1 MESEDEVGCMF
12 SCESCE
18 SIKLHLDLAKESD
31 GCECGSSQ
39 SNSAT
44 QSDGNTSNIL
54 SVPTD
59 SGSSIDIPLK
69 GSEDW
74 NFLEHLKKDPKG
86 FLDEIVER
94 YVQLNKLVKQKN
106 KMTDQAVEQSTNDRQ
121 LLLEEQKL
129 NSDLRLE
136 LEDCKQRVASAS
148 ANCRNLAK
156 HNGICTVIKNE
167 LFQWQKICAGLTAD
181 KEQLVEELN
190 FYKSQAL
197 DEMTEGGGD
206 GCGSPQNYQILYK
219 ALKNQLERSQGIIL
233 ELAKRNEE
241 LDKNAAATLQSTDA
255 TLQELQEELSFYK
268 KRYFEENAEEL
279 QKNKKL
285 QEALTRMQ
293 TSFKTLEVA
302 NERLSSE
309 MEVYKESFFQDES
322 KGDKKVKT
330 LCLSLQSELE
340 ESKKTIDNFRAKND
354 KLNEKVA
361 DMKLMLNR
369 MDLQAKG
376 LKIALDMNAE
386 LEDRAAEHDRAIVL
400 LQRYNSHLREKA
412 TKRRKSYRKLQ
423 ETLKLELAKQQAL
436 SCSGGP
442 DGGLNHGNAGKQ
454 DSLAMRLMR
463 HFEMV
468 TATPVSNHIRT
479 SSTVSLSQ
487 IIGRDHLKMDPEEV
501 LEEVYKAFCGMVYN
515 YWIHEA
521 HAECQPSFIER

>member
-1 MESEDEVGCMF
+1 MEPELQSSCMF
-12 SCESCE
+12 SCESYE
-18 SIKLHLDLAKESD
+18 SINLHSDLAKESD

-44 QSDGNTSNIL
+44 QSDGNTSNML

-69 GSEDW
+69 GLEDGK
-74 NFLEHLKKDPKG
+74 FVEHFKKDPKG

-94 YVQLNKLVKQKN
+94 YVQLNKLVKQRN
-106 KMTDQAVEQSTNDRQ
+106 KMTDQAVAQSKNDRQ

-136 LEDCKQRVASAS
+136 LEDCKKRAESAS
-148 ANCRNLAK
+148 VDCRNLAK
-156 HNGICTVIKNE
+156 HNGICTVIQNE
-167 LFQWQKICAGLTAD
+167 LLQCQKICAGLTAE
-181 KEQLVEELN
+181 KEQLMEELN

-197 DEMTEGGGD
+197 DAMTEGGGD
-206 GCGSPQNYQILYK
+206 GCGSPQKYQILNK
-219 ALKNQLERSQGIIL
+219 ALKNQLELSQGIIL
-233 ELAKRNEE
+233 ELEKRNEE
-241 LDKNAAATLQSTDA
+241 LESTDA
-255 TLQELQEELSFYK
+255 TLQELQKELSFYK
-268 KRYFEENAEEL
+268 KRYFEDNAEEL
-279 QKNKKL
+279 VENKKL

-309 MEVYKESFFQDES
+309 MEVYKEMFFQDES

-354 KLNEKVA
+354 KLNEEVA

-369 MDLQAKG
+369 VDLQAKG
-376 LKIALDMNAE
+376 LKFTLDMNAE

-400 LQRYNSHLREKA
+400 LQRNNSHLRQKA
-412 TKRRKSYRKLQ
+412 AKRRMSYRKLQ
-423 ETLKLELAKQQAL
+423 ETLTLELAKQQAL

-442 DGGLNHGNAGKQ
+442 DGDLNHGNAGKHN
-454 DSLAMRLMR
+454 SLAMRLMR

-468 TATPVSNHIRT
+468 TATPVSNHSRT

-501 LEEVYKAFCGMVYN
+501 LEEVYKTFCGLTYN
-515 YWIHEA
+515 YWIREA
-521 HAECQPSFIER
+521 HADSQPSFIER